1 MSKEK
6 IALCEEFADIM
17 PPEYH
22 ELVESATYGKQDR
35 GWKDIGSSKELIEQH
50 SLCAGC
56 PESIAFRY
64 ILASLPNPEDTVF
77 VGSTGCTSLVFP
89 HVAVHN
95 IHSLFGNQ
103 NAIASGLKRALKA
116 RFPDIQKDV
125 VVLAGDGAT
134 VDIGLDMTMQSWFRQ
149 ERFTT
154 ICFDNE
160 LYANTGG
167 QESGLMQKGFVAK
180 MAPKG
185 KKFEKVRLVEIAKE
199 AGCHYATMLTVS
211 KPNRVEEVIRNAVEI
226 AWEVGPT
233 FVQLYTPCI
242 LEIGKQSMEG
252 LDEMKD
258 AEKLH
263 GRFVPR
269 TYVTDEGQEII
280 DRLKVEKKE
289 RKLRLKERMKAEQQ
303 ARQAAV
309 AKENEL
315 VPA

>member
-1 MSKEK
+1 MSIEK
-6 IALCEEFADIM
+6 INVCEDLADIM
-17 PPEYH
+17 PPEYQD
-22 ELVESATYGKQDR
+22 LIASATYGNEDR

-64 ILASLPNPEDTVF
+64 IMASIPAPEDTIF

-89 HVAVHN
+89 HVAIQN

-103 NAIASGLKRALKA
+103 NAIASGLKRSLTV
-116 RFPDIQKDV
+116 RFPDVEKDV

-149 ERFTT
+149 EKFTT

-180 MAPKG
+180 MAPSG
-185 KKFEKVRLVEIAKE
+185 KQFDKVRMPEIARE
-199 AGCHYATMLTVS
+199 AGCHYVAMLTVS
-211 KPNRVEEVIRNAVEI
+211 KPNRVDKVIKNAIMV
-226 AWEVGPT
+226 ARKFGPT
-233 FVQLYTPCI
+233 YVQLYTPCI

-258 AEKLH
+258 AESIG
-263 GRFVPR
+263 GRFVFKE
-269 TYVTDEGQEII
+269 YMTD
-280 DRLKVEKKE
+280 DVKE
-289 RKLRLKERMKAEQQ
+289 YLKELDAEAKARKK
-303 ARQAAV
+303 A
-309 AKENEL
+309 AKEAAKE
-315 VPA
+315 AAK

>member
-6 IALCEEFADIM
+6 IAVCEDLADVM
-17 PPEYH
+17 PPEYQ
-22 ELVESATYGKQDR
+22 ELVATATYGEEDR
-35 GWKDIGSSKELIEQH
+35 GWKDIGTSKELIEEH

-64 ILASLPNPEDTVF
+64 IMASIPNPEDTVF

-89 HVAVHN
+89 HVAIQN

-103 NAIASGLKRALKA
+103 NAIASGLKRSLVT
-116 RFPDIQKDV
+116 RFPDKEKDV

-149 ERFTT
+149 EKFTT

-167 QESGLMQKGFVAK
+167 QESGLMQKGFVSK
-180 MAPKG
+180 MAPIG
-185 KKFEKVRLVEIAKE
+185 KQFEKVRMPEIARE
-199 AGCHYATMLTVS
+199 AGCHYVAMLTVS
-211 KPNRVEEVIRNAVEI
+211 KPNRVDKAIKNAIMV
-226 AWEVGPT
+226 ARKFGPT
-233 FVQLYTPCI
+233 YVQLYTPCI

-258 AEKLH
+258 AEAIG
-263 GRFVPR
+263 GRFVFKE
-269 TYVTDEGQEII
+269 YMTDEVKEY
-280 DRLKVEKKE
+280 LKELDAEAKE
-289 RKLRLKERMKAEQQ
+289 RKKA
-303 ARQAAV
+303 AKAAKAA
-309 AKENEL
+309 AK
-315 VPA
+315 

>member
-6 IALCEEFADIM
+6 INICEDLADIM

-22 ELVESATYGKQDR
+22 ELVESATYGNQDR
-35 GWKDIGSSKELIEQH
+35 GWKDVGSSKELIEQH

-64 ILASLPNPEDTVF
+64 ILSSIPNPEDTVF

-89 HVAVHN
+89 HIAVQN

-103 NAIASGLKRALKA
+103 NAIASGLNRSLKT
-116 RFPDIQKDV
+116 RFPGKIKDV

-134 VDIGLDMTMQSWFRQ
+134 VDIGLDMTMQSFFRQ
-149 ERFTT
+149 EKFTT

-167 QESGLMQKGFVAK
+167 QESGLGQKGFVSK
-180 MAPKG
+180 MAPVG
-185 KKFEKVRLVEIAKE
+185 KQFDKVRMPEIARE
-199 AGCHYATMLTVS
+199 AGCHYVAYLTVS
-211 KPNRVEEVIRNAVEI
+211 KPNRVEKAIRNAIFVAREF
-226 AWEVGPT
+226 GPT
-233 FVQLYTPCI
+233 YVQLYTPCI

-258 AEKLH
+258 AESIG
-263 GRFVPR
+263 GRFVMKE
-269 TYVTDEGQEII
+269 YVTDEVKEFLA
-280 DRLKVEKKE
+280 DLDKETKARKK
-289 RKLRLKERMKAEQQ
+289 
-303 ARQAAV
+303 AA
-309 AKENEL
+309 KQK
-315 VPA
+315 